1 MICGLRA
8 VIYQLNQLGN
18 QADLVNRYQ
27 AYFDKLAAN
36 ALTVFYQG
44 QGYVR
49 CVSQIVDNQAPPT
62 PSNYFMAPGD
72 SCYLDDPYEGEM
84 MTVFMDFY
92 CDWSGREMERPQLW
106 VVKRPMLQVA
116 EYAIDATRSITVQKG
131 YWFSA
136 HEQWKYLELP
146 YVDSQINRR
155 VFLNG
160 ERARTWNSALLGY
173 TGMFASVTDV
183 IAPPGENPNYV
194 SNFGIP
200 SIAFQPVTKFTTTTP
215 YGCFP
220 IFMTEE
226 THVALAWYLNMLQGP
241 SMQGPLGSTESG
253 NVTGTAIS
261 PVVTWDSKITTFAA
275 MLGGVVDI
283 NRAAMKEDKTYDE
296 FVGRIDYEWN
306 LKFGSIPLL
315 GEELPFRYP
324 TAQVPYPS
332 SLGDWPA
339 CQRSSS

>member
-1 MICGLRA
+1 MG
-8 VIYQLNQLGN
+8 
-18 QADLVNRYQ
+18 
-27 AYFDKLAAN
+27 
-36 ALTVFYQG
+36 
-44 QGYVR
+44 
-49 CVSQIVDNQAPPT
+49 
-62 PSNYFMAPGD
+62 APGD

-92 CDWSGREMERPQLW
+92 CDWSGREAERQQLW

-116 EYAIDATRSITVQKG
+116 EYAIDSTRSITVQKG

-146 YVDSQINRR
+146 YIDSEINRR

-173 TGMFASVTDV
+173 TGLFASVTDV

-220 IFMTEE
+220 IFMTGE

-283 NRAAMKEDKTYDE
+283 SRAAMKEDKTYDA
-296 FVGRIDYEWN
+296 FIGRIDHEWT
-306 LKFGSIPLL
+306 LKFGGNVLK
-315 GEELPFRYP
+315 GEDLPFRLP

-332 SLGDWPA
+332 SLGDWPT
-339 CQRSSS
+339 CTTPSS